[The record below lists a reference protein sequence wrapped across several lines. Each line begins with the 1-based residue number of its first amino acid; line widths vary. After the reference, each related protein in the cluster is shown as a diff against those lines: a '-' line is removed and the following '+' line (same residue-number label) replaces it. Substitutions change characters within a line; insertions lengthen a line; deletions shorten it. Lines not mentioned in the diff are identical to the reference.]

1 MQVFKKDGT
10 SLMLKD
16 RIGGG
21 GEGSIYIT
29 DEGCA
34 KIYHKPSVA
43 SENLPKV
50 VKLQSIYWQYAQK
63 DDYKE
68 LSAHV
73 LVPHHMLFD
82 RLGRFVGFLMPCL
95 PRDDNMVLISYLDYR
110 QMRAGMFPWDIKTRA
125 HIVRNITRYVA
136 QLHTVSVLPIDLN
149 DQNIFLHIHADKVEV
164 FFIDTD
170 SYQVERIPARVIA
183 GDIAPPEFFD
193 GMHLADER
201 SMVYVLAVIIHR
213 IIMDGFSP
221 FQFVRHKD
229 ISPFE
234 VKRKGYSPLR
244 YSELRPPKGYPPME
258 RLGVL
263 KDILARAIDPDV
275 SRRPSLSVLYAT
287 VEKWITSVDKL

>member
-1 MQVFKKDGT
+1 VLVFKKDGT

-34 KIYHKPSVA
+34 KIYHKPSIA

-50 VKLQSIYWQYAQK
+50 VKLQSIYWQYAPK

-68 LSAHV
+68 LFDHV

-110 QMRAGMFPWDIKTRA
+110 QMKTTMFPWDMKTRSQ
-125 HIVRNITRYVA
+125 IVFSIVGYVRD
-136 QLHTVSVLPIDLN
+136 LRDIDILPIDLN
-149 DQNIFLHIHADKVEV
+149 DQNIFLHINGRRVDV

-183 GDIAPPEFFD
+183 GDIAPPEFFG
-193 GMHLADER
+193 GMRLANEK

-221 FQFVRHKD
+221 FQFIRHKD

-244 YSELRPPKGYPPME
+244 YSELRPPKGYPPIK

-263 KDILARAIDPDV
+263 KDILAHAIDPDV
-275 SRRPSLSVLYAT
+275 SKRPTLDTLYAYVDKWKNT
-287 VEKWITSVDKL
+287 VENL